1 VKVVVVA
8 LLVISILLVLL
19 VVVMEVV
26 VQVLYSLKHLIEDK
40 INLFNFSK
48 TTFKY
53 RNNSLDKIDF
63 L

>member
-40 INLFNFSK
+40 INF
-48 TTFKY
+48 
-53 RNNSLDKIDF
+53 F
-63 L
+63 LIFPKQRLNTVIIV